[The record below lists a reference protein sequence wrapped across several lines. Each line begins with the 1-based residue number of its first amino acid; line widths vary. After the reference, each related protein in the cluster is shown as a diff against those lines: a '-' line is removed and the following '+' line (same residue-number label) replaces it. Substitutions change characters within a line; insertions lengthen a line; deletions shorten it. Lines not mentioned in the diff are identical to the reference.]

1 MCSLIMFKL
10 KIAAAML
17 VSAAL
22 LFALP
27 VGNVIAQFSGRAPYN
42 PIFPQTP
49 TSSDHIVAKL
59 NFFYN
64 CPPVLSA
71 NPYSLKMEQNK
82 ITITFIPGSAQV
94 TLTLNIIPQPQ
105 VGALIVDLGRLPPGN
120 YTLTTIGSACAADPT
135 RDFTINTDLVNY
147 PFVVTDG
154 RLQKPLKWVTQ
165 DISGHWWD
173 PGNPGHGVFIHQDA
187 MDNIL
192 GTWFTHDEAGVPIWY
207 VFQPKWV
214 DERSTNDAAL
224 WRANKP
230 PSQTVPSNDKAN
242 LAVSGTVKLAL
253 TKVEFA
259 FSTELKNDPQELIFT
274 FGFGEKPTAVRTIRL
289 VRFRP

>member
-1 MCSLIMFKL
+1 MCSSIKFKS
-10 KIAAAML
+10 IAAML
-17 VSAAL
+17 VL
-22 LFALP
+22 ITLFFILP
-27 VGNVIAQFSGRAPYN
+27 AGSVMAQFSGRPPYN

-82 ITITFIPGSAQV
+82 ITITFIPGSARV
-94 TLTLNIIPQPQ
+94 TEAVTGFIPDPKLD
-105 VGALIVDLGRLPPGN
+105 ALIVDLGRLPPGN

-135 RDFTINTDLVNY
+135 RGFTINTDLINF

-173 PGNPGHGVFIHQDA
+173 PSNPGHGVFIHQDA
-187 MDNIL
+187 RDNIL